1 MKLSTRGE
9 YGLRAM
15 VALANAYHK
24 EGALSLAAI
33 AHQEGLSLSYL
44 EQLMAT
50 LRRAGLVQAVRGA
63 AGGYRL
69 ARPPDQIT
77 VGQVL
82 RPLESLSLTECS
94 DPQAGPDCCQRRAVC
109 TARLVWQRVGRQI
122 TDTLDSTTLAD
133 LCRPASTGKNA
144 TQTK

>member
-15 VALANAYHK
+15 VALANAYYHK
-24 EGALSLAAI
+24 GTLSLADI
-33 AHQEGLSLSYL
+33 ARQEGLSLSYL
-44 EQLMAT
+44 EQLIAA
-50 LRRAGLVQAVRGA
+50 LRRAGLVRAVRGA

-82 RPLESLSLTECS
+82 RPLEPLSITECS
-94 DPQAGPDCCQRRAVC
+94 DPQADPNCCQRRAVC
-109 TARLVWQRVGRQI
+109 TARLVWLKVSQQI
-122 TDTLDSTTLAD
+122 TATLDSTTLAD
-133 LCRPASTGKNA
+133 LCLPVSMGENVA
-144 TQTK
+144 